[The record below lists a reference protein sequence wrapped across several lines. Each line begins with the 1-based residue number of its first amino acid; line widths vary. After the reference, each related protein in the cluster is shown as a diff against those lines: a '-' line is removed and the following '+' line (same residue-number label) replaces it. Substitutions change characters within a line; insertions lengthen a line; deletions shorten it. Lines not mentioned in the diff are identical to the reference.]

1 MPPRLLD
8 LISKEKL
15 DGLLGVFTGVTGVA
29 AIIAH
34 IDGTPITQQHNFS
47 PICSRYCRSTA
58 EGSRKCHESDRYGGL
73 TSTRLRKPC
82 IYECLNAGL
91 IDCAAPV
98 IVEGYHLA
106 TILCGQVLER
116 PMEAQIA
123 VDRAKTIGITDIEGY
138 LHELQKIPIMSRE
151 RLFTIVN
158 LMAEITQTVS
168 ELALQKHLLQK
179 HSRHY
184 LSRLINSVS
193 DCIVSMDEK
202 NTISMIN
209 DAGAKMFG
217 YPLENLIGQSV
228 LTLFADGQSKKAYEK
243 QSFSRSRDNW
253 RMELKGGKADGSV
266 FPVQLSLSGINDENG
281 SLSGYVGVIRDI
293 SEEKKIERLKEDLI
307 GMITHD
313 LRNPILSIQKVIYL
327 LMDGPLGPLTQGQS
341 EVLYLIY
348 GTTQQMY
355 GMVSDLLDIYR
366 NENDQFHLYRA
377 PMDMKQAIQESVE
390 HLDFISKDKQ
400 ISVVADGIQEPLRL
414 IGDQNRLVRTLV
426 NLLDNALRYSPEGS
440 TIVIHSHLVNGNG
453 DQGLLASML
462 REEAC
467 RYQFGKS
474 YILTTISDQ
483 GIGIPEQYRR
493 VVFDKFFKIK
503 TADPRGR
510 KSVGLGLAFC
520 KQVVEA
526 HNGSIWVNSNITPDE
541 SPEPRGCRFSFLL
554 PVN

>member
-1 MPPRLLD
+1 MPPRLTD
-8 LISKEKL
+8 LITREKL
-15 DGLLGVFTGVTGVA
+15 DGLLRVFTSVTDVA

-34 IDGTPITQQHNFS
+34 IDGSPITQQHNFS
-47 PICSRYCRSTA
+47 QICSRYCRSTA
-58 EGSRKCHESDRYGGL
+58 EGSRRCRESDRYGGL
-73 TSTRLRKPC
+73 TSARLRKPH
-82 IYECLNAGL
+82 IYDCLNAGL
-91 IDCAAPV
+91 IDCAAPI

-106 TILCGQVLER
+106 TILCGQVLEK
-116 PMEAQIA
+116 PLESSVAIH
-123 VDRAKTIGITDIEGY
+123 RAKTIGINDIDGY
-138 LHELQKIPIMSRE
+138 LQELQKIPIMSRG
-151 RLFTIVN
+151 RLVSIIN

-179 HSRHY
+179 HSQHY

-193 DCIVSMDEK
+193 DCIVSMDGK

-209 DAGAKMFG
+209 AAGAKMFG

-228 LTLFADGQSKKAYEK
+228 LALLADGHSKMAYEK
-243 QSFSRSRDNW
+243 QSFSRSRDNF
-253 RMELKGGKADGSV
+253 RMDLIGGKADGSV
-266 FPVQLSLSGINDENG
+266 FPVQLSMSGISDENG
-281 SLSGYVGVIRDI
+281 NLAGYVGVIRDV
-293 SEEKKIERLKEDLI
+293 SEEKKINRLKEDLI

-313 LRNPILSIQKVIYL
+313 LRNPILSIQKAIL
-327 LMDGPLGPLTQGQS
+327 LLIDGPLGPLTQGQS
-341 EVLYLIY
+341 EVLHLVY

-366 NENDQFHLYRA
+366 NENDQFYLYRA

-390 HLDFISKDKQ
+390 QLDFISKDKQ

-414 IGDQNRLVRTLV
+414 NGDQNRLVRTLV
-426 NLLDNALRYSPEGS
+426 NLLDNALRYSSEGS

-453 DQGLLASML
+453 DQGLLASMP

-493 VVFDKFFKIK
+493 FVFDKFFKIK
-503 TADPRGR
+503 TTDPGGR
-510 KSVGLGLAFC
+510 KSMGLGLAFC

-526 HNGSIWVNSNITPDE
+526 HNGSIWVNSNISSDE
-541 SPEPRGCRFSFLL
+541 SPESRGCRFSFLL